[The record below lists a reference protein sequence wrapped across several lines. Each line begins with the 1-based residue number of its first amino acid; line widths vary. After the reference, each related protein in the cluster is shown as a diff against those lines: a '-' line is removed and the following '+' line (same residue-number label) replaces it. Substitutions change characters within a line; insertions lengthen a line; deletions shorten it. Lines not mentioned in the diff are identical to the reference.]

1 MKLIQSD
8 APHIRTKDSVRSIML
23 DVLLAL
29 APAVAVATFFFGL
42 YALFLCLFGAIVGE
56 LIEWFIVKV
65 LRRQKDFSF
74 DLSAAVTGLLL
85 AMNLPPTAPWW
96 LLLIGLLVAL
106 GVAKHAFSGIGQNIF
121 NPALVGRVF
130 LLISFPTLMTK
141 WVTPVRSFTRMPWDA
156 MTSATALG
164 VLKNSG
170 FSEAIR
176 KFSYLDLFFGNVGGC
191 IGETSAFVLLVG
203 FAYLLFRKRVNP
215 IIPASYIGTVFG
227 FASIMYL
234 VNAEKFGTPL
244 FHILSGGLFL
254 GALFMATDMV
264 TSPMTLKGQAVF
276 GIGCGV
282 VTMIIRLFAGYPEG
296 VSLAIL
302 LMNALV
308 PLIDRAFKPKIFG
321 EVKV

>member
-1 MKLIQSD
+1 
-8 APHIRTKDSVRSIML
+8 
-23 DVLLAL
+23 
-29 APAVAVATFFFGL
+29 
-42 YALFLCLFGAIVGE
+42 
-56 LIEWFIVKV
+56 
-65 LRRQKDFSF
+65 
-74 DLSAAVTGLLL
+74 
-85 AMNLPPTAPWW
+85 
-96 LLLIGLLVAL
+96 
-106 GVAKHAFSGIGQNIF
+106 
-121 NPALVGRVF
+121 
-130 LLISFPTLMTK
+130 
-141 WVTPVRSFTRMPWDA
+141 
-156 MTSATALG
+156 
-164 VLKNSG
+164 
-170 FSEAIR
+170 
-176 KFSYLDLFFGNVGGC
+176 VGGC
-191 IGETSAFVLLVG
+191 IGETSAFVLLLG
-203 FAYLLFRKRVNP
+203 FIYLLVRKRVNP
-215 IIPASYIGTVFG
+215 VIPATYIGTVFG

-234 VNAEKFGTPL
+234 VNAERFGTPL